1 MKAIK
6 NICCIGA
13 GYVGGPTMTVI
24 ASQSPEI
31 KVNVADINPE
41 LIALWNHEDLDHE
54 ELDINNLLKTIVNE
68 NEKHF
73 KRFKI
78 GLNLIE
84 NAKIVLKAN
93 YDKILNSSE
102 NLL

>member
-1 MKAIK
+1 LKAIK

-41 LIALWNHEDLDHE
+41 LIALWNHEDLDQRPVD
-54 ELDINNLLKTIVNE
+54 ELRFAELVGQQRGKNLFFTTEVEHAIQEANIIFISVNTPNKTYG
-68 NEKHF
+68 K
-73 KRFKI
+73 
-78 GLNLIE
+78 
-84 NAKIVLKAN
+84 
-93 YDKILNSSE
+93 DKG
-102 NLL
+102 